1 MPPKK
6 KVTKPPPGPINP
18 RPKRAASQKTE
29 LNLKVKAKI
38 KKSVPQQP
46 LSPAPEIPTEDLS
59 AIKNELSPNPPNP
72 SPAEEKF
79 SPMEAETPAKPATPS
94 NAQTIDSLHYGHEDL
109 VNISLDTKIE
119 TKYNFMG
126 SELGAGAFGTVY
138 KCIHKETGN
147 IRACKKIPKK
157 EMKSQDMSKVWNE
170 MKILKQLD
178 HPNII
183 KTYEYF
189 QDELHFYI
197 VTDYCEGG
205 ELFDRIISKRQFSE
219 NSACKVVKQ
228 I

>member
-1 MPPKK
+1 
-6 KVTKPPPGPINP
+6 
-18 RPKRAASQKTE
+18 
-29 LNLKVKAKI
+29 
-38 KKSVPQQP
+38 
-46 LSPAPEIPTEDLS
+46 
-59 AIKNELSPNPPNP
+59 
-72 SPAEEKF
+72 
-79 SPMEAETPAKPATPS
+79 
-94 NAQTIDSLHYGHEDL
+94 
-109 VNISLDTKIE
+109 
-119 TKYNFMG
+119 MG

-138 KCIHKETGN
+138 QCIHKETGN

-157 EMKSQDMSKVWNE
+157 EMKSQDMSKVWTE

-205 ELFDRIISKRQFSE
+205 ELFDRIISKHQFSE

-228 I
+228 ILSAICYCHKKNLVHRDLKPENIIFDKASDVCDEIKVIDFGNR